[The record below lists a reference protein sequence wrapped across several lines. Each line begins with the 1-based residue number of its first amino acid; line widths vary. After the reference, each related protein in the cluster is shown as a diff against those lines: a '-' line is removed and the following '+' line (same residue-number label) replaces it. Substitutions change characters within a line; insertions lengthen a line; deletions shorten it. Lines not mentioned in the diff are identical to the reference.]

1 MAEAKKTVELV
12 SKDGKR
18 TWSTSNAVELTN
30 LRAQGWQ
37 EKAAYDKAHA
47 AKGEAPA
54 ANKADAGKPT
64 K

>member
-37 EKAAYDKAHA
+37 EKT